1 MNYQNISGSVPWI
14 EVRHSLPSRIEYIEP
29 IVDHLMEVIG
39 GQRADDSKFD
49 IEIALQEAL
58 ANAIIHGNYGDP
70 GKQVEVSCR
79 CGVDGAV
86 DITIRDE
93 GEGFDCRHL
102 PDPTLPE
109 NRMSGHGRGI
119 YLMCSLMDEIRYG
132 DGGRT
137 VHMRKNPT
145 RNMPERLANGTRCG
159 DPTEALQAARR

>member
-1 MNYQNISGSVPWI
+1 MEYQNSPGSVPWV
-14 EVRHSLPSRIEYIEP
+14 EVRHSVPSRIEYIAPVVE
-29 IVDHLMEVIG
+29 HLMRAIG
-39 GQRADDSKFD
+39 THRPDDSKLD

-58 ANAIIHGNYGDP
+58 ANAVIHGNYGDA
-70 GKQVEVSCR
+70 GKQIDVSCR
-79 CGVDGAV
+79 CGLDGTV

-119 YLMCSLMDEIRYG
+119 YLMCSLMDEVRYG

-137 VHMRKNPT
+137 VHMRKNST
-145 RNMPERLANGTRCG
+145 RTTPERGNGIRSSE
-159 DPTEALQAARR
+159 PTEALQKAR